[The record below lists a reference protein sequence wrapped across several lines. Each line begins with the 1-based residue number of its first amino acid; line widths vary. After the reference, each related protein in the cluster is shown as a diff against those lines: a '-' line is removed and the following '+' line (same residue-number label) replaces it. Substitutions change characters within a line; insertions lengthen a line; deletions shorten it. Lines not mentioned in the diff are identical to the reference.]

1 MIRMTAVPILFVAL
15 AQKPTIAGK
24 WMACLT
30 AEGRTGCTTWELAV
44 KGDSLWGTDTG
55 PDGQS
60 DLIVGHIQGDRVSFK
75 TGNGC
80 TERVLQRCTV
90 LVSGTYHGDGWKAD
104 VNDTDNQR
112 HHVFTVTRVTGKP

>member
-1 MIRMTAVPILFVAL
+1 MLLERRHLLGLETLPVSEIRAL
-15 AQKPTIAGK
+15 LEASRTHASF
-24 WMACLT
+24 L
-30 AEGRTGCTTWELAV
+30 EGDAV